1 VQKTRP
7 AVDPLA
13 GATSTGVWRLQWD
26 ENGPKRGL
34 LVGPDGRS
42 RRTGEERKMSETVF
56 AFRAEGVVKIIRK
69 LEAATRLAKAL
80 EEVLPAMYG
89 IGDKEQAE
97 QEALVAL
104 ATWEE
109 ASREGGSWN

>member
-1 VQKTRP
+1 
-7 AVDPLA
+7 
-13 GATSTGVWRLQWD
+13 
-26 ENGPKRGL
+26 
-34 LVGPDGRS
+34 
-42 RRTGEERKMSETVF
+42 MSETVF

-69 LEAATRLAKAL
+69 LEAATRLARAL

-97 QEALVAL
+97 QAALVAL

>member
-1 VQKTRP
+1 M
-7 AVDPLA
+7 AD
-13 GATSTGVWRLQWD
+13 
-26 ENGPKRGL
+26 
-34 LVGPDGRS
+34 
-42 RRTGEERKMSETVF
+42 TVF

-69 LEAATRLAKAL
+69 LEAAARLAKAL

-89 IGDKEQAE
+89 IGDKESAE

-109 ASREGGSWN
+109 ASRGGGNWN

>member
-1 VQKTRP
+1 
-7 AVDPLA
+7 
-13 GATSTGVWRLQWD
+13 
-26 ENGPKRGL
+26 
-34 LVGPDGRS
+34 
-42 RRTGEERKMSETVF
+42 MSETVF

-80 EEVLPAMYG
+80 QECLPAIYG
-89 IGDKEQAE
+89 IGDKERVE

>member
-1 VQKTRP
+1 M
-7 AVDPLA
+7 AD
-13 GATSTGVWRLQWD
+13 
-26 ENGPKRGL
+26 
-34 LVGPDGRS
+34 
-42 RRTGEERKMSETVF
+42 TVF

-69 LEAATRLAKAL
+69 LEAAARLAKAL

-89 IGDKEQAE
+89 IGDKESAE

-109 ASREGGSWN
+109 ASRDGGNWN

>member
-1 VQKTRP
+1 MR
-7 AVDPLA
+7 
-13 GATSTGVWRLQWD
+13 
-26 ENGPKRGL
+26 
-34 LVGPDGRS
+34 
-42 RRTGEERKMSETVF
+42 ETVF

-89 IGDKEQAE
+89 IGDKSQAE

-104 ATWEE
+104 ASWEE
-109 ASREGGSWN
+109 ASRGTGSQWN

>member
-1 VQKTRP
+1 M
-7 AVDPLA
+7 AD
-13 GATSTGVWRLQWD
+13 
-26 ENGPKRGL
+26 
-34 LVGPDGRS
+34 
-42 RRTGEERKMSETVF
+42 TVF

-69 LEAATRLAKAL
+69 LEAAARLAKAL

-89 IGDKEQAE
+89 IGDKESAE

-109 ASREGGSWN
+109 ASRDGRSWN

>member
-1 VQKTRP
+1 M
-7 AVDPLA
+7 AD
-13 GATSTGVWRLQWD
+13 
-26 ENGPKRGL
+26 
-34 LVGPDGRS
+34 
-42 RRTGEERKMSETVF
+42 TVF

-69 LEAATRLAKAL
+69 LEAAARLAKAL

-89 IGDKEQAE
+89 IGDKESAE

-109 ASREGGSWN
+109 ASRGGGSWN